1 MLYGISGFAIA
12 MFLALV
18 ATIGL
23 VVVVAL
29 LGLGRTIRANRLWKR
44 SLVGFIVIAGIEAV
58 MLAGNAAIEQLY
70 ERARVAWYTHHL
82 TRPAV
87 FDGATFPAGST
98 VVQSPD
104 WPHAVTGGTVPPN
117 TPLWGAAVS
126 GDFASDSIDASVGK
140 GTYLTEG
147 TLARPASFE
156 GIACA
161 AGPFSHRA
169 GQVSRDY
176 QKKVVCTLAS
186 DFRAG
191 DVVLPTGSHIEA
203 IGTDATHVGTISGTL
218 PREWSTFGVR
228 CAKGAFDIDESARF
242 TCVSAQRQHVAGY
255 DLAADRKITVYRSPE
270 GEPAVREGVL
280 ASTLKVDVMR
290 IPADAWMY
298 VPDDNDFANSAERVS
313 SLALERHQ
321 YLEFRIPAGTAL
333 HVADEVLEGGGVTV
347 QMNGMA
353 ANIEVAGKSDD
364 QASRRYTLLFG
375 AK

>member
-1 MLYGISGFAIA
+1 M
-12 MFLALV
+12 
-18 ATIGL
+18 
-23 VVVVAL
+23 
-29 LGLGRTIRANRLWKR
+29 
-44 SLVGFIVIAGIEAV
+44 
-58 MLAGNAAIEQLY
+58 
-70 ERARVAWYTHHL
+70 
-82 TRPAV
+82 
-87 FDGATFPAGST
+87 
-98 VVQSPD
+98 
-104 WPHAVTGGTVPPN
+104 
-117 TPLWGAAVS
+117 S

-161 AGPFSHRA
+161 PGAFSHRA

-203 IGTDATHVGTISGTL
+203 IDTDATHVGTISGTL
-218 PREWSTFGVR
+218 PHEWSTFGVR
-228 CAKGAFDIDESARF
+228 CAKGAFDIDESGRF
-242 TCVSAQRQHVAGY
+242 TCVSAKRQRIAGY
-255 DLAADRKITVYRSPE
+255 DLAEDRKITVYRSPQ
-270 GEPAVREGVL
+270 GEPGVREGVL
-280 ASTLKVDVMR
+280 ASTFEVDVMR
-290 IPADAWMY
+290 IPAGAWMY
-298 VPDDNDFANSAERVS
+298 VPDDNYFANSAERVS

-333 HVADEVLEGGGVTV
+333 HVADEVLEGGAVTV

-364 QASRRYTLLFG
+364 QASRRYTLRFR